1 MGRIN
6 TIYRISRRI
15 ITKSII
21 LFLGSILLYKIL
33 KVNIFRQKKQITVKL
48 KDVPA
53 GGGIVLREQRAAI
66 VKLNNAIEVYSLVCP
81 HLGCTINLTEELFK
95 CPCHG
100 SEFDLN
106 GKVIKG
112 PANKNL
118 KILTYK
124 IEGDVIIIYI

>member
-21 LFLGSILLYKIL
+21 LLLGSILLYKIL
-33 KVNIFRQKKQITVKL
+33 KVNVFRQKKQITVKL

-106 GKVIKG
+106 GIVIKG